1 MATPELHELDPIISP
16 SGFACYRS
24 TWLSRLLT
32 WYEVGYLGY
41 CWWIEREGGSSD
53 PETYQTIRSKCEVS
67 DFYLPFNIS
76 KCIWAVI
83 NVT

>member
-24 TWLSRLLT
+24 TWLGRLLT

-53 PETYQTIRSKCEVS
+53 LETYQTIRSKCEVF

-76 KCIWAVI
+76 KCI
-83 NVT
+83 

>member
-41 CWWIEREGGSSD
+41 CWWIEREGLVIWKPTKPS
-53 PETYQTIRSKCEVS
+53 EVNVK
-67 DFYLPFNIS
+67 YLIFIYLS
-76 KCIWAVI
+76 IFLSVFRL
-83 NVT
+83 